1 MIASSGILPES
12 VGCSPRSDTKSIA
25 GKGLGQR
32 TVKTSSSNN
41 NKALK
46 VSQKPELHDPLKKD
60 IKQSRPKEIT
70 ELHPAVLVLDNP
82 RHINADDHCAKQ
94 LDGLPNDASK
104 AVIVE
109 NKNDGLMNESDSLLV
124 PCGDPSDG
132 DIISNENPKEH
143 KKGKDVKPSAEIQGN
158 GNIKPRESKS
168 VNNGSSTT
176 KVTSEAKEHRIK
188 MVKKQHSTRTTP
200 KREQL
205 GGQVLIEH
213 IPQDLSPVS
222 SLVDVAVVS

>member
-1 MIASSGILPES
+1 MIASSGLTPES
-12 VGCSPRSDTKSIA
+12 EGCSPRSDIKSIA
-25 GKGLGQR
+25 GKGSGQC

-46 VSQKPELHDPLKKD
+46 LSQKRELHDPLKKD
-60 IKQSRPKEIT
+60 MKQSRPKEIT
-70 ELHPAVLVLDNP
+70 ELHPGVLVLDNP
-82 RHINADDHCAKQ
+82 PHINADDHCAKQ
-94 LDGLPNDASK
+94 LVGLPGDSSNV
-104 AVIVE
+104 VIIE
-109 NKNDGLMNESDSLLV
+109 KNNDGVMNKSDSLLA
-124 PCGDPSDG
+124 PGDPSDG
-132 DIISNENPKEH
+132 HIISNENPKVL

-168 VNNGSSTT
+168 VNNGLSTS

-200 KREQL
+200 RREQL
-205 GGQVLIEH
+205 GGQVLLEH